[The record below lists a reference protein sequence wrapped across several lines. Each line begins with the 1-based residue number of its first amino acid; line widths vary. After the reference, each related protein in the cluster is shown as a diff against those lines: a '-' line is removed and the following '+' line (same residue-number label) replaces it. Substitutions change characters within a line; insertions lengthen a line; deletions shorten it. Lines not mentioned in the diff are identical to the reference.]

1 MHIDGRTFRF
11 LRSSDLERD
20 GMCFE
25 AHEDDKQVA
34 EVFYSDADCSS
45 TFTAFSDDLPTA
57 LVLYMVTEGLAQIT
71 PVSEG
76 DAE

>member
-1 MHIDGRTFRF
+1 MHIDGRKFRF

-20 GMCFE
+20 GLCLE

-34 EVFYSDADCSS
+34 EVFYSDVDRST
-45 TFTAFSDDLPTA
+45 TFTAFANDLPTA

-71 PVSEG
+71 PVSES
-76 DAE
+76 DSE